1 MKEAN
6 NVIVFLKETNMLRIN
21 QCFVLW
27 SRGFRTSCLFI
38 DVVLMT
44 FRNFQIPNSLAFVT
58 LLAVALR
65 G

>member
-6 NVIVFLKETNMLRIN
+6 NVIVFLKETNMLRID

-27 SRGFRTSCLFI
+27 SRGFRSSCLFI

-44 FRNFQIPNSLAFVT
+44 FRNFPNS
-58 LLAVALR
+58 
-65 G
+65 